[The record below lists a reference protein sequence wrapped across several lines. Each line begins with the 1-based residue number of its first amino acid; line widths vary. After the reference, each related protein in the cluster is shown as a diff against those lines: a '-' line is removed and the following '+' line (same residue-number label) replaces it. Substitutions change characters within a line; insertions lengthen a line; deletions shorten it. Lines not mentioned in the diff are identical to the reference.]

1 VIKRFDLVRQR
12 EADGTI
18 DHVLEFFLVG
28 PDGRALL
35 QYLGDKADPERVA
48 SDIAR
53 AATAGTVAASDSTP
67 GYAKRTAMPVML
79 RRSRVRLLRGADM

>member
-1 VIKRFDLVRQR
+1 VGRSRKRKSLTGTPPQIDEVMKRFDLVRQR

-35 QYLGDKADPERVA
+35 QYLGDKADPERLV
-48 SDIAR
+48 SDIER
-53 AATAGTVAASDSTP
+53 AAAAGTVAASDSSN
-67 GYAKRTAMPVML
+67 PVTF
-79 RRSRVRLLRGADM
+79 